1 MKLIEYQL
9 KTALYNVEQAKKQ
22 IDKKRDESQDH
33 MNRSLEN
40 YHYELLDIDL
50 RLKDMINY
58 LHTIEQGAD
67 GK

>member
-33 MNRSLEN
+33 MNRNLEN

-50 RLKDMINY
+50 RLKDMINH
-58 LHTIEQGAD
+58 LHTIEQEA
-67 GK
+67 